1 MHTAAHNNSGL
12 CWLVPLV
19 TRTVKNILSPEFRP
33 FCGATTVP
41 QPAHVAGAALHQTPI
56 KPVWQMPTLALLA
69 TPQLHLSRRVFQEL
83 RTVDM
88 AELAKFASGSTT
100 ASSSAHGSGGG
111 GGRAEK
117 SVAVAAA
124 TSEGA
129 QPVAAPTASA
139 SASFSSGAAGVRR
152 RTHEAE
158 RWRQVLNAMRLDDDQ
173 REAFAQVEA
182 LLGCGIL

>member
-1 MHTAAHNNSGL
+1 MYVRQALLARPLGDAHREKTSD
-12 CWLVPLV
+12 PD
-19 TRTVKNILSPEFRP
+19 FRP
-33 FCGATTVP
+33 FCGATTAP
-41 QPAHVAGAALHQTPI
+41 QAAHVAGAALHQTPI
-56 KPVWQMPTLALLA
+56 KPFWRRLTSALF

-88 AELAKFASGSTT
+88 ADLAKFASGSAT
-100 ASSSAHGSGGG
+100 ASSSAHGGNGGGG

-129 QPVAAPTASA
+129 QPAAAPTASA
-139 SASFSSGAAGVRR
+139 SASFSSGVSGAAGVRR

-158 RWRQVLNAMRLDDDQ
+158 RWRQVLDAMRLDDDQ
-173 REAFAQVEA
+173 REAFAQVA
-182 LLGCGIL
+182 LLGC